1 MHCGSWQARE
11 SRSRLDTVSAARPED
26 ECRDEG
32 RAREESEDDFL
43 MMQVQRVEELVYGE
57 KVDIVKHDQEGSCI
71 RPEDDKDRYD
81 RVSSRGSRLL
91 STNGICPFNLSSEP
105 PIRARILTDLR
116 AKRFEI
122 GVQDAFAL
130 ANGRK

>member
-1 MHCGSWQARE
+1 
-11 SRSRLDTVSAARPED
+11 
-26 ECRDEG
+26 
-32 RAREESEDDFL
+32 

-91 STNGICPFNLSSEP
+91 STNGMCPFNLSSEP
-105 PIRARILTDLR
+105 PIRARNLD
-116 AKRFEI
+116 RFGGETFRNRSSGCI
-122 GVQDAFAL
+122 RVGKWTQMIVPRQ
-130 ANGRK
+130 